1 MSFQE
6 KYKDYKEKK
15 EAKNYFRSQNDLF
28 LDSTQWAKT
37 IGIGLLGAI
46 ACGIILGIIIYALH
60 ITSALFYLVC
70 GYIIAMMM
78 TRISGIHSQQI
89 AIVSVVMTFLCFVV
103 GEMTWIYLPFYE
115 MGIGLQFV
123 SIVDLFIESIKSL
136 IVGDLFTT
144 IIAILG
150 MIIAYQ
156 QAQ

>member
-15 EAKNYFRSQNDLF
+15 EAKNYFHSQNDLF